1 MLNRDDGDVEIWAE
15 GPAEDLAEL
24 RAWLEEGPP
33 GAVVASVRAEKR
45 DPTGNYSAFTIEF

>member
-15 GPAEDLAEL
+15 GPTEDLAEL